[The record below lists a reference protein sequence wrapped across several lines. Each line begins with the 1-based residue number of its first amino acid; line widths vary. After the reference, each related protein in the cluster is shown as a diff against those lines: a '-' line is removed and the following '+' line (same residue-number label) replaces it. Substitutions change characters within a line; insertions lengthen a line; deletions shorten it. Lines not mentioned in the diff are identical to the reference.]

1 MKKPFF
7 GVYNPSIILT
17 YISVFAA
24 LAGISILLTAD
35 NGTLTCMK
43 TVIIL
48 LIVSGICDMFD
59 GSVARK
65 CKRTDVEKEFG
76 VQLDSL
82 ADTVAFVVYPAT
94 ILLHLAG
101 GNSITY
107 VIACFYVF
115 AGIMR
120 LGWFNVTTEENK
132 GLFQGLPVT
141 TAAGLIPLVYT
152 IANLAHSTNHIGSI
166 MQTTCGIIALLFISN
181 FKLKKPNG
189 KMKAIMGVIALTIAA
204 FIIFTL

>member
-1 MKKPFF
+1 
-7 GVYNPSIILT
+7 
-17 YISVFAA
+17 
-24 LAGISILLTAD
+24 
-35 NGTLTCMK
+35 MK

-76 VQLDSL
+76 IQLDSL

-181 FKLKKPNG
+181 FKLKKPNR